1 MQFILHNYWRSSAS
15 YRVRIALGLLQAPYE
30 YACVHLV
37 KDGGQ
42 QKSAAFR
49 AKNPM
54 GQVPALEIVEADG
67 QRHVLTQ
74 SLPIIEYLDERLNPG
89 TLVPRDPLQRA
100 HARALAELVNSGI
113 QPLQNLSTTNRV
125 KELGGDERAWVQHF
139 MAPGLAAFA
148 ALAAPQA
155 GQYALGDAPTIA
167 DCALAPQIYSAHR
180 FGVDLA
186 PFPLLQALEQRYA
199 AHPAFVAAHP
209 DRQPDANS

>member
-74 SLPIIEYLDERLNPG
+74 SLPIIEYLDERLHPG

-148 ALAAPQA
+148 ALAAPLA

>member
-67 QRHVLTQ
+67 KRHVLTQ